1 MHLSRQTRITILLT
15 IDISF
20 FLIEIIVGYWIKSL
34 AIIADS
40 FHMLNDILSLV
51 VALYALKVLIR

>member
-1 MHLSRQTRITILLT
+1 MKLSRQTRIIILLI

-20 FLIEIIVGYWIKSL
+20 FITEIILGYWINSL

-40 FHMLNDILSLV
+40 FHMLNDIFSLV
-51 VALYALKVLIR
+51 VALYALKV